1 MSTVSRRRQL
11 GAREPH
17 WTEVGGI
24 QVGSQ
29 LPPSGSTDFCYLVPA
44 TRTLLISHLTRGL
57 GRWAICAG
65 GERHMSARLPD
76 LPTHTHMMWTMTP
89 MPDTASL
96 STAFSMACEMVSN
109 RCSGS
114 CQQSSSLSIPR
125 TSDLHLVWLLNSLF
139 SRLKVPS
146 SGTSCVWRDSS
157 LGTRNA
163 LSPFSEGSR
172 LRKIKLRP

>member
-114 CQQSSSLSIPR
+114 MLGSQRDSHIPYICSVQVPLTTKSSVTMGQPIR
-125 TSDLHLVWLLNSLF
+125 
-139 SRLKVPS
+139 SREQMKGLKV
-146 SGTSCVWRDSS
+146 
-157 LGTRNA
+157 
-163 LSPFSEGSR
+163 FGSN
-172 LRKIKLRP
+172 P

>member
-1 MSTVSRRRQL
+1 
-11 GAREPH
+11 
-17 WTEVGGI
+17 
-24 QVGSQ
+24 
-29 LPPSGSTDFCYLVPA
+29 
-44 TRTLLISHLTRGL
+44 
-57 GRWAICAG
+57 
-65 GERHMSARLPD
+65 MSARLPD
-76 LPTHTHMMWTMTP
+76 LPMHTHMMWTMTP

-146 SGTSCVWRDSS
+146 SGISYVWRDSS

-172 LRKIKLRP
+172 VTEDKVEALNLLH